1 VLQVAFRHNLVCN
14 VDALVGPKFLRPALD
29 AVRKLRHGRLQQSQT
44 DVILHNPSI
53 VARVTLS
60 VKEGER
66 KERRFGQASH
76 TGISLFTSVG
86 VAVAVQIS
94 WAINHSIGWAVW
106 HGLLGWIYVIY
117 RWIVGVPG

>member
-1 VLQVAFRHNLVCN
+1 M
-14 VDALVGPKFLRPALD
+14 
-29 AVRKLRHGRLQQSQT
+29 
-44 DVILHNPSI
+44 
-53 VARVTLS
+53 
-60 VKEGER
+60 KEGER

-94 WAINHSIGWAVW
+94 WAINHSISWAVW

-117 RWIVGVPG
+117 RWIVGVPQ